1 MYTFK
6 SIILISLTLASVLKV
21 DVIKF
26 TNNTYDPLG
35 INEPLS
41 RYRMSYNFSTSN
53 IINSKDTISHTDNI
67 KNGIHKKLKVEKSSH
82 ENDNK
87 NLHKNTNKEEI
98 KSNESRETKENTN
111 LQHSTKC
118 TENLQQNEKSTGF
131 DSSDTLGDR
140 IPENKKKDDIYNYK
154 SCKRMIKRKKSKK
167 TYKINKMHKKHIK
180 SIENQKPKIIMI
192 LLKTNII
199 NLKKVIE
206 KTTLRKQTIKR
217 ETKLNIH

>member
-6 SIILISLTLASVLKV
+6 TIVLISLTLVSILKV

-35 INEPLS
+35 INEPLTK
-41 RYRMSYNFSTSN
+41 YRMSYNFSTAN

-87 NLHKNTNKEEI
+87 NLHKNTNKEET
-98 KSNESRETKENTN
+98 KSNDNRETNENTN

-140 IPENKKKDDIYNYK
+140 IPENKKKDK
-154 SCKRMIKRKKSKK
+154 
-167 TYKINKMHKKHIK
+167 
-180 SIENQKPKIIMI
+180 
-192 LLKTNII
+192 
-199 NLKKVIE
+199 
-206 KTTLRKQTIKR
+206 
-217 ETKLNIH
+217 